1 MKAYALVAEL
11 LLSIPSAPKR
21 RIDDSSSKE
30 YYATVP
36 QLYADTEC
44 LAHARVEAAKSA
56 PPTSDIREIKVGKG
70 GLLSDPSMRDP
81 LNLGDATG
89 IQTRG
94 KAKKAAAKKAA
105 QARWAGS
112 DNEDGAKNGEGEND
126 GGSGGG
132 DDGAGGGGAG
142 GNGDGGGGG
151 DEGDDWDTGGKGNKK
166 NKKKAK
172 QEEEKKKAQE
182 EEEARKKE
190 EEEAK
195 KKEEEQAAAT
205 NTLSWAND
213 ANDANVD
220 EEWTGF
226 TAKKEKKKKG
236 KKVRLDAFTNLV
248 KKLMSYVYR
257 ASKKLPPL
265 RQPLRLQHF
274 MKSVSTT
281 ALRTWISTSVQQ
293 TPRRAPALVGSGH
306 GATLGILDLLAL
318 AILVRRRTTR

>member
-11 LLSIPSAPKR
+11 LLSIPSSPKR
-21 RIDDSSSKE
+21 RIDDSSSEE

-36 QLYADTEC
+36 QLCADTGC
-44 LAHARVEAAKSA
+44 LARARVEAAKSA
-56 PPTSDIREIKVGKG
+56 PPISDIREIKVGKG
-70 GLLSDPSMRDP
+70 GLLSDPSMGDP

-94 KAKKAAAKKAA
+94 AKAKKAAAKKAA
-105 QARWAGS
+105 QARWAES
-112 DNEDGAKNGEGEND
+112 DNEDGAKNGDGEND
-126 GGSGGG
+126 GGGGG
-132 DDGAGGGGAG
+132 GGDGAGGGGAG

-151 DEGDDWDTGGKGNKK
+151 DEGDDWDTGGKRSKK

-172 QEEEKKKAQE
+172 QEEEEKKAQ
-182 EEEARKKE
+182 E

-205 NTLSWAND
+205 NNLSWANEP
-213 ANDANVD
+213 NDANVD
-220 EEWTGF
+220 DEWAAFMG
-226 TAKKEKKKKG
+226 KKDKKKKG
-236 KKVRLDAFTNLV
+236 KKVSLDAFTNLV
-248 KKLMSYVYR
+248 RKLISYVYR

-265 RQPLRLQHF
+265 RQTLRLQLF

-318 AILVRRRTTR
+318 ALLVRRRTTK